1 MQEHQSRVVLDPG
14 VKTLMISVPLPGANL
29 MTLDEF
35 LAWKPENARY
45 ELHQGTPVEM
55 QPTGDHEAI
64 VEFLSTTL
72 IRAAGLAGMNYR
84 FPRQALIK
92 VPETE
97 TGYLPDVL
105 VVDPAALANEPR
117 WKKSATLIYGSS
129 IPLVIEVVSS
139 NWRDDYAHKLVDY
152 ETLGISEYWI
162 VDYLGLGGV
171 RYIGSPKQPTISIYQ
186 LVGDEYQGQQFR
198 GGERLV
204 SRLFPA
210 LTLTAEAIFSAVELQ
225 R

>member
-1 MQEHQSRVVLDPG
+1 
-14 VKTLMISVPLPGANL
+14 MISVPLPGSNL

-35 LAWKPENARY
+35 LNWKPENVRY
-45 ELHQGTPVEM
+45 ELHQGTPIEM

-72 IRAAGLAGMNYR
+72 IRAAGVAGMNYR
-84 FPRQALIK
+84 FPRQVLIK
-92 VPETE
+92 VPEAE

-105 VVDPAALANEPR
+105 VVDPVALADEPR

-129 IPLVIEVVSS
+129 ILLVIEVVSS

-152 ETLGISEYWI
+152 ETLGIPEYWI
-162 VDYLGLGGV
+162 VDYLGIGGV
-171 RYIGSPKQPTISIYQ
+171 RYIGSPKQPTISVYQ

-198 GGERLV
+198 GGDRIV
-204 SRLFPA
+204 SQLFPNLA
-210 LTLTAEAIFSAVELQ
+210 LTAEEIFGAVDG
-225 R
+225 

>member
-1 MQEHQSRVVLDPG
+1 
-14 VKTLMISVPLPGANL
+14 MISVPLPGSKS

-45 ELHQGTPVEM
+45 ELHQGTPVEL

-72 IRAAGLAGMNYR
+72 IRAAGAMGMDYR
-84 FPRQALIK
+84 FPRQALVK
-92 VPETE
+92 APESE

-105 VVDPAALANEPR
+105 VINPEALATEPY
-117 WKKSATLIYGSS
+117 WKKSATLINGSS
-129 IPLVIEVVSS
+129 ILLVIEVVSS

-152 ETLGISEYWI
+152 ETLGIAEYWI

-171 RYIGSPKQPTISIYQ
+171 RYIGSPKQPTISVYQ
-186 LVGDEYQGQQFR
+186 LVGDEYQVEQFR
-198 GGERLV
+198 GSDRIE
-204 SRLFPA
+204 SRLFPE
-210 LTLTAEAIFSAVELQ
+210 LTLTAEQVFAVVEQ
-225 R
+225 

>member
-1 MQEHQSRVVLDPG
+1 MV
-14 VKTLMISVPLPGANL
+14 SVPLPGSSL
-29 MTLDEF
+29 MTFDRF
-35 LAWKPENARY
+35 LEWKPEHARY

-72 IRAAGLAGMNYR
+72 IRFAGDTGRSYR

-92 VPETE
+92 VPDAE

-117 WKKSATLIYGSS
+117 WKKSATLIHGSS
-129 IPLVIEVVSS
+129 ILLVIEVVSS

-152 ETLGISEYWI
+152 ETLGIPEYWI
-162 VDYLGLGGV
+162 VDYLGIGGT
-171 RYIGSPKQPTISIYQ
+171 RYIGTPKQPTISVYR
-186 LVGDEYQGQQFR
+186 LVEDEYQVQQFR
-198 GGERLV
+198 GGDRIV
-204 SRLFPA
+204 SPLFPD
-210 LTLTAEAIFSAVELQ
+210 LTLSAEQVFNAV
-225 R
+225 

>member
-14 VKTLMISVPLPGANL
+14 VKTLMISVPLAGANL

>member
-14 VKTLMISVPLPGANL
+14 VKTLMISVPLAGANL

-97 TGYLPDVL
+97 TEYLPDVL